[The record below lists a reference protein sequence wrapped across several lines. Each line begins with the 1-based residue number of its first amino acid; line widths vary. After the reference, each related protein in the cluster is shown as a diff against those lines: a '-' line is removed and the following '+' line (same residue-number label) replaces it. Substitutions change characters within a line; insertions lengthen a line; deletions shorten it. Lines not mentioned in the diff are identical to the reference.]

1 MKFVF
6 TPLVCVATDEADML
20 SEDMNPKLQ
29 GLDAFENTMCTLGL
43 SERRPV
49 PDPVTFDQPDPLGAS
64 VVASKIMGS
73 DMASSTSKCLI
84 LFLTVQLI

>member
-1 MKFVF
+1 MFFFLLLFYV
-6 TPLVCVATDEADML
+6 VDEMDML

-29 GLDAFENTMCTLGL
+29 GLDAFENTMGTLGL

-64 VVASKIMGS
+64 VVASKVTGLE
-73 DMASSTSKCLI
+73 AGSSTSKM
-84 LFLTVQLI
+84 LFYARSNVCVRI